1 MVVQVWSAL
10 PGETAYTK
18 IWDQDTVDVS
28 FNESGGEG
36 YNAFNASCYLN
47 GQTYVTD
54 IVHKFDQMIFSK
66 NFIPCP
72 QV

>member
-1 MVVQVWSAL
+1 MYRAVGSRSA
-10 PGETAYTK
+10 GH
-18 IWDQDTVDVS
+18 WDMKGVDVS
-28 FNESGGEG
+28 FPEVGGEG

-47 GQTYVTD
+47 AQSYSTD